1 MSVEKDKKVV
11 TEEVD
16 DRLDAFFSDDDWAP
30 APEPPPRQAPPKA
43 AAPPDDDDVITLQ
56 AAPSPPT
63 DADKLGLGEL
73 KVLILSLDWEITD
86 TMMEKM
92 EITAKGLRER
102 YASDAVATTHL
113 SLMELLGKYIRVKK
127 ADAHPDSVTLL
138 REVYEGLES
147 CLSGPGL
154 DETVRKRAA
163 LALVERFNRIKK
175 QIAAVKGPRPK
186 AAEVVAEGEIIDSR
200 LASEEEEG
208 IITAQPVAAPSAVN
222 LAAVKDEM
230 LAALKSHLDAE
241 LAAIRAEIKEA
252 REAVLKAVAEA
263 VAVFTG
269 VRPEAV
275 AAQTDDENGDI
286 IDASPAEPDILE
298 AAPLEAAVL
307 AEFEE
312 ADEDIADTLPLDED
326 VLDAAPIE
334 APAAARELP
343 GSADLAAEGDLAM
356 ELGLSLEDDLGP
368 DPDMAE

>member
-30 APEPPPRQAPPKA
+30 APEPPPRPAPPKA
-43 AAPPDDDDVITLQ
+43 AAPPDDDEAITLEAVPTS
-56 AAPSPPT
+56 AA

-127 ADAHPDSVTLL
+127 AEAHPDSVTLL

-147 CLSGPGL
+147 CLAGPGL

-186 AAEVVAEGEIIDSR
+186 AAEAEGEIIESR
-200 LASEEEEG
+200 VASEEDEG

-241 LAAIRAEIKEA
+241 LSAIRAEIREA
-252 REAVLKAVAEA
+252 REAVLKAVADA
-263 VAVFTG
+263 VAAFTG

-275 AAQTDDENGDI
+275 AAEAENGDENGDI
-286 IDASPAEPDILE
+286 IDASPVEPDILE

-307 AEFEE
+307 PEFAQ
-312 ADEDIADTLPLDED
+312 ADEDIADTLPIDDD
-326 VLDAAPIE
+326 VIDAEPIE
-334 APAAARELP
+334 APVAARELP

-368 DPDMAE
+368 DPDMNE

>member
-16 DRLDAFFSDDDWAP
+16 DRLDAFFSDDDWGP
-30 APEPPPRQAPPKA
+30 APEPPPRPTPPKA
-43 AAPPDDDDVITLQ
+43 AAPPDDDDVVTLE

-102 YASDAVATTHL
+102 YAADAVAITHL

-147 CLSGPGL
+147 CLAGPGL
-154 DETVRKRAA
+154 DETTRKRSA

-175 QIAAVKGPRPK
+175 QIAAVKGPRHK
-186 AAEVVAEGEIIDSR
+186 AAEAVAEGEIIESR
-200 LASEEEEG
+200 VASEEDEG
-208 IITAQPVAAPSAVN
+208 IITAQPVAPSAVN
-222 LAAVKDEM
+222 LAAIKDEM

-241 LAAIRAEIKEA
+241 LAAIRAEIREA
-252 REAVLKAVAEA
+252 REAVLKAVAQA

-269 VRPEAV
+269 AGPAPQPESLSGE
-275 AAQTDDENGDI
+275 DENGDI
-286 IDASPAEPDILE
+286 IDASPAEQDVLE

-307 AEFEE
+307 PEFEQG
-312 ADEDIADTLPLDED
+312 DIDIADTLPLNDD
-326 VLDAAPIE
+326 VIDAEPIE
-334 APAAARELP
+334 APVAARELP
-343 GSADLAAEGDLAM
+343 GSSDLAAEGDLAM
-356 ELGLSLEDDLGP
+356 ELGLSMDDDLGP
-368 DPDMAE
+368 DPNL